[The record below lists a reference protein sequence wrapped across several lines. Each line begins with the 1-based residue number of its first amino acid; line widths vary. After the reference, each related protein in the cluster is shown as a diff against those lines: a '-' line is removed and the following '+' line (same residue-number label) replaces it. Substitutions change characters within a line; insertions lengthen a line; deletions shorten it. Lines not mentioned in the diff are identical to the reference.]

1 MAVIATAS
9 GSRPS
14 AQANTLGSGC
24 GRISSEITLVSSNI
38 TADFPWWVVAFLGLP
53 SRFSAEL
60 SWGWLRRTLRKLQ
73 LHPSERSE
81 VGLNATA
88 QPLLGCC

>member
-14 AQANTLGSGC
+14 AQASTLGSGC
-24 GRISSEITLVSSNI
+24 GRISSEITLVSSRI
-38 TADFPWWVVAFLGLP
+38 TAGFPCWLVAFLGLP

-60 SWGWLRRTLRKLQ
+60 GWTSLRRTLRKLQ
-73 LHPSERSE
+73 LHSS
-81 VGLNATA
+81 
-88 QPLLGCC
+88 